1 MFVYFELIRNL
12 LVYLAYLKRWIEK
25 ALQKWADA
33 AERYANQI
41 ANPSYSYNF
50 NGGYGYGSYN
60 R

>member
-33 AERYANQI
+33 AEHYANEI
-41 ANPSYSYNF
+41 ANPSYSYNY